1 MRATNAK
8 PVEKDAAVLLWV
20 RRENGKRGQHMNDR
34 RISNLQ
40 WAMSVLEE
48 LPTETIEQDR
58 AIDIGISAIQ
68 DKIDSL
74 CEQEDKPWN

>member
-1 MRATNAK
+1 
-8 PVEKDAAVLLWV
+8 
-20 RRENGKRGQHMNDR
+20 
-34 RISNLQ
+34 
-40 WAMSVLEE
+40 MSVLEE

-74 CEQEDKPWN
+74 REQEVRP

>member
-1 MRATNAK
+1 
-8 PVEKDAAVLLWV
+8 
-20 RRENGKRGQHMNDR
+20 MNDR

>member
-1 MRATNAK
+1 
-8 PVEKDAAVLLWV
+8 
-20 RRENGKRGQHMNDR
+20 MNDR

-74 CEQEDKPWN
+74 CEQEDIRTAQNTKCGETELLCQMRDMYCKG

>member
-1 MRATNAK
+1 
-8 PVEKDAAVLLWV
+8 
-20 RRENGKRGQHMNDR
+20 MNDR

-48 LPTETIEQDR
+48 LQTETIEQDR

-74 CEQEDKPWN
+74 CEQEDKPC

>member
-1 MRATNAK
+1 MPEGDKAMSIKA
-8 PVEKDAAVLLWV
+8 
-20 RRENGKRGQHMNDR
+20 
-34 RISNLQ
+34 ISNLQ

-58 AIDIGISAIQ
+58 AISISVAAIQ

-74 CEQEDKPWN
+74 CEQESKNESTRGCGYTNLKG

>member
-1 MRATNAK
+1 
-8 PVEKDAAVLLWV
+8 
-20 RRENGKRGQHMNDR
+20 MNDR

-58 AIDIGISAIQ
+58 AISIGVAAIQ

-74 CEQEDKPWN
+74 CEQEDRRTSHDTPHRTISPTAR